1 MKFEEQE
8 KILKQLDGMGKLWEK
23 GGNIRFY
30 LDSDKALKE
39 AIGLTIDRYKS
50 GAISGAKINGEKISN
65 NKAWKISCS
74 AHGSYIDLVDCKV
87 VSDNE
92 EIIKFFSSKF
102 NFK

>member
-1 MKFEEQE
+1 MNFEEQE
-8 KILKQLDGMGKLWEK
+8 KILKQLDGMGRLWEK
-23 GGNIRFY
+23 GGKVRFY

-50 GAISGAKINGEKISN
+50 GAISNAKINGEKISN
-65 NKAWKISCS
+65 NKAWKISYS
-74 AHGSYIDLVDCKV
+74 AHDSYIDLVDCKV
-87 VSDNE
+87 VSENE

>member
-8 KILKQLDGMGKLWEK
+8 KILKQLEGMGKLWEK

-30 LDSDKALKE
+30 LDSDKALKN

-50 GAISGAKINGEKISN
+50 GAISSAKIKGEKISN
-65 NKAWKISCS
+65 NKAWKISSS
-74 AHGSYIDLVDCKV
+74 ANNSYIDLVNRKV

-92 EIIKFFSSKF
+92 DIIKFFSSKF